1 MHTYYIRPNFPNSML
16 GGSSIKSYSIVHKV
30 FLLLHCMINQTAGV
44 HNVSESLVKE
54 IIALKYVLINGSH
67 LFQAALFYIGINIQQ
82 YGAFLTKP

>member
-1 MHTYYIRPNFPNSML
+1 MSNPKFEFLSI
-16 GGSSIKSYSIVHKV
+16 SSARNLKFRKIIILSHR
-30 FLLLHCMINQTAGV
+30 
-44 HNVSESLVKE
+44 ESLVEE

>member
-1 MHTYYIRPNFPNSML
+1 MYVKSNSNFWQFLAHEIWNS
-16 GGSSIKSYSIVHKV
+16 GKIKILS
-30 FLLLHCMINQTAGV
+30 HC
-44 HNVSESLVKE
+44 ESLVEE